1 MRPIGHVDAFAFSPF
16 QRGLWGWL
24 GRWASFVALG
34 CVLESSRNGRPL
46 PIALVAIAFRSAVPW
61 PRTGLVRRFPLRHR
75 LWILHVSSARRCGCQ
90 VSLIFQAWFLVFFR
104 FVERLRLLLM
114 SFRGWVRGVACERRI
129 FVRRV

>member
-1 MRPIGHVDAFAFSPF
+1 
-16 QRGLWGWL
+16 RGLWGWL

-90 VSLIFQAWFLVFFR
+90 IVFCLGAWNSFHGADDFGCTSLCKASSALLEILGSFQF
-104 FVERLRLLLM
+104 
-114 SFRGWVRGVACERRI
+114 
-129 FVRRV
+129 

>member
-90 VSLIFQAWFLVFFR
+90 VLYMSDCIDRELASCSPDIGGSIEANMTHLIEGFCHKFLPQ
-104 FVERLRLLLM
+104 
-114 SFRGWVRGVACERRI
+114 
-129 FVRRV
+129 